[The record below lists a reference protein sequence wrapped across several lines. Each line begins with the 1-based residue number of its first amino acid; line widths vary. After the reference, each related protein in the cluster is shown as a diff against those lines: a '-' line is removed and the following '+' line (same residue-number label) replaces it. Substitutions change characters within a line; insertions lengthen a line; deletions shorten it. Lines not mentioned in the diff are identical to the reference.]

1 MPNGELLREL
11 LRVLMSS
18 SLSPESIACLMTL
31 MVSGVFDGMDA
42 RFWFVSEFL
51 CDLVDWYL

>member
-18 SLSPESIACLMTL
+18 SLSPETIACVMVLT
-31 MVSGVFDGMDA
+31 VSGVFDWVDTCL
-42 RFWFVSEFL
+42 WFVSQFL
-51 CDLVDWYL
+51 CGLVDWYL